1 MNSKRVDLIKKV
13 INKLI
18 SIIFIMLFVA
28 VISLMI
34 QKFVL
39 KKEVP
44 DLFGYKILQVMSGS
58 MSGEFETGD
67 TILIK
72 KIGDESNLKIGDV
85 VTYRIKT
92 NTLVTHRIIN
102 ITRTG
107 ESLSYTTKGDA
118 NNTEDIEKVTFS
130 AIEGIYVKKLRLI
143 SNLIK
148 FMQKS
153 YGMVIIF
160 TLPIV
165 MIICVVNSEKVKEEK
180 RNKRREK
187 RLNYEL
193 QKSKEY
199 LKNKKKE
206 EK

>member
-1 MNSKRVDLIKKV
+1 MNSKRVELIKKV

-39 KKEVP
+39 KREVP

-72 KIGDESNLKIGDV
+72 KIDDESNLKIGDV

-118 NNTEDIEKVTFS
+118 NNTEDMEKVTFS

-148 FMQKS
+148 FMQKT

-160 TLPIV
+160 ILPIV

>member
-72 KIGDESNLKIGDV
+72 KIDDESNLKIGDV

-118 NNTEDIEKVTFS
+118 NNTEDMEKVTFS

-148 FMQKS
+148 FMQKT

-160 TLPIV
+160 ILPIV

>member
-1 MNSKRVDLIKKV
+1 M
-13 INKLI
+13 
-18 SIIFIMLFVA
+18 
-28 VISLMI
+28 
-34 QKFVL
+34 
-39 KKEVP
+39 
-44 DLFGYKILQVMSGS
+44 
-58 MSGEFETGD
+58 
-67 TILIK
+67 
-72 KIGDESNLKIGDV
+72 
-85 VTYRIKT
+85 
-92 NTLVTHRIIN
+92 
-102 ITRTG
+102 
-107 ESLSYTTKGDA
+107 
-118 NNTEDIEKVTFS
+118 EKVTFS

-148 FMQKS
+148 FMQKT

-160 TLPIV
+160 ILPIV